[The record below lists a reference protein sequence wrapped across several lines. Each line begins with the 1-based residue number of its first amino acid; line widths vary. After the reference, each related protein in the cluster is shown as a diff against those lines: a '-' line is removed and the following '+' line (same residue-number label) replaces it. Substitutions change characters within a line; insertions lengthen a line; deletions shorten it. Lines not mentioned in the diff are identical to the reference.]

1 MDWRGFELHPET
13 PVGGAEL
20 AALFGHDQIE
30 PMREYVRQFAARFGI
45 TDLRHPDRI
54 SNTRRALA
62 VAELARDR
70 ERLDPLRHAA
80 MDAYWRD
87 GLDLEDEA
95 VIRRI
100 AQGVGLDP
108 DRAAAAVTDPD
119 LLARV
124 DAMRRESIEA
134 GVTGIPTFFIGGEK
148 VVGCQPY
155 EVLAEAVQRAGGG
168 RRRPADG

>member
-13 PVGGAEL
+13 PEGGAEL
-20 AALFGHDQIE
+20 AALFGEGRIE
-30 PMREYVRQFAARFGI
+30 PMREYVHQFAARFGI

-70 ERLDPLRHAA
+70 ERLDAFRHAA

-100 AQGVGLDP
+100 AQGVELDP
-108 DRAAAAVTDPD
+108 DRAAAAMTDPE

-134 GVTGIPTFFIGGEK
+134 GVTGIPTFFIGDEK

-155 EVLAEAVQRAGGG
+155 EVLEEAVERAGGG